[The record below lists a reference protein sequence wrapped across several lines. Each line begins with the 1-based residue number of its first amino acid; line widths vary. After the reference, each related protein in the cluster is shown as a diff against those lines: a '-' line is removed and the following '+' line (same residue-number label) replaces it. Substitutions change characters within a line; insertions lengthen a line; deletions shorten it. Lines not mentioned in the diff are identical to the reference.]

1 MAKAQSPLLGYNTN
15 VRHKG
20 KVFHIQTE
28 DSGVTRPHVI
38 THLFAD
44 GGRVLKTA
52 KTSYAELVGAD
63 DLPAQVK
70 KLMQD
75 QHKGMFVALRDGQ
88 FDGQFEPAPSHA
100 TPAAPLTSAAAVVPS
115 TPVIAAEPATVAP
128 ATVESATVESTTIE
142 SATIESAP
150 EAALDDDRPTLQVP
164 PPIARPAPIEPE
176 TVDLTALASAP
187 DDESAI
193 EVDESQFI
201 EPTES
206 FSIPPDLGE
215 IDLSATIQTPPQAA
229 ASAKRSGPWAAAP
242 RAPAPPSPLASA
254 TASTRPPPLRPAA
267 ARAPVP
273 AVPAVRTR
281 APAITPAPNAVR
293 APMTTAAKAAPLATK
308 SSVGFGDRLVS
319 ERSLDEVILAYLAEE
334 LEDR

>member
-63 DLPAQVK
+63 DLPVQVK

-75 QHKGMFVALRDGQ
+75 QHKAMFVALRDGQ
-88 FDGQFEPAPSHA
+88 FDGQFEPAPTPANDAPHAPLAPVAALAPSTPLVAAPTVAVA
-100 TPAAPLTSAAAVVPS
+100 TPAAP
-115 TPVIAAEPATVAP
+115 
-128 ATVESATVESTTIE
+128 
-142 SATIESAP
+142 
-150 EAALDDDRPTLQVP
+150 EAAFDDDRPTAQLP
-164 PPIARPAPIEPE
+164 PPPAHPAAIAPE
-176 TVDLTALASAP
+176 QVELTALATSH
-187 DDESAI
+187 DDAI

-206 FSIPPDLGE
+206 FTTSSAPGE
-215 IDLSATIQTPPQAA
+215 IDFAATIPVTPQPAV
-229 ASAKRSGPWAAAP
+229 SAKRSGPWGAAQ
-242 RAPAPPSPLASA
+242 RPALTPPSLSSA
-254 TASTRPPPLRPAA
+254 TGSTRPPPLRPAA
-267 ARAPVP
+267 ARIPGPV
-273 AVPAVRTR
+273 AR
-281 APAITPAPNAVR
+281 APAMPPAQPLRTPVQSAP
-293 APMTTAAKAAPLATK
+293 KAAPQAAK
-308 SSVGFGDRLVS
+308 SSTPFGDRLVS

-334 LEDR
+334 LDDR